1 MFGSCFGALIGW
13 TFFAFTTG
21 QLISE
26 NPPIKIYIKTVDN
39 EAEQYLQQ
47 KSINI
52 QAADNKSEENEVNK
66 LFPCFF
72 DSCTRQ
78 MKTDLFTMY
87 MSILF
92 QVLLRVQMYGFILY
106 LVCCI

>member
-26 NPPIKIYIKTVDN
+26 NPQIKIYSKTVDN
-39 EAEQYLQQ
+39 EPEHYRHQ

-52 QAADNKSEENEVNK
+52 QAADNKSEETELNK
-66 LFPCFF
+66 FFPCSFE
-72 DSCTRQ
+72 SCTSQ
-78 MKTDLFTMY
+78 IKTNLFTM
-87 MSILF
+87 
-92 QVLLRVQMYGFILY
+92 
-106 LVCCI
+106 